1 MKRLHIRRLF
11 LALFLLAGLSLQ
23 AQEVTY
29 IHERDIMNQLH
40 YDGNRQ
46 GQSLAG
52 LVLQCIP

>member
-29 IHERDIMNQLH
+29 VHERDIFQEDD
-40 YDGNRQ
+40 YDNYEDD
-46 GQSLAG
+46 
-52 LVLQCIP
+52 